1 MTRCGTSPDRSAGG
15 RSSIAGDAGTGRLG
29 FCITMPPLK
38 ASVAPSSRS
47 TLSAG
52 IATGRSSW
60 CWMTTSSPSSPRR
73 PELHQVGVRTGLLT
87 VDLDP
92 EREAVGIRLGGAGL
106 QHLGPGFLGDG
117 QQLAHTHHDR
127 WVPRVLLLLPTSTYR
142 APDFVRAAASLGVEV
157 VVGSEEHQALAS
169 GMGDRAVVVPLGD
182 PEAAADVI
190 VALHRRTAI
199 DAVVAVDDQGV
210 LVAAAAGERLGFPH
224 NPPEAVAA
232 TPRQGVDAPRAR
244 GRRGAPA

>member
-1 MTRCGTSPDRSAGG
+1 M
-15 RSSIAGDAGTGRLG
+15 
-29 FCITMPPLK
+29 
-38 ASVAPSSRS
+38 
-47 TLSAG
+47 
-52 IATGRSSW
+52 
-60 CWMTTSSPSSPRR
+60 R

-92 EREAVGIRLGGAGL
+92 ERETVGIRLRRSRL

-117 QQLAHTHHDR
+117 QHLTHTDHDR

-142 APDFVRAAASLGVEV
+142 APDFVRAAARLGVEV
-157 VVGSEEHQALAS
+157 VVGSEEQQALAS

-190 VALHRRTAI
+190 VALDERAAI

-232 TPRQGVDAPRAR
+232 TRDKASMRHALAAAEVPQPRFWVVDDDEALPVVGSPCVVKPVGRSGSQGVIRADDAGCGAR
-244 GRRGAPA
+244 RCAARVRRSPTRRCWSSST